1 MILVFL
7 DLDDA
12 AFIEPQ
18 QTYGG
23 SYSQHSMISGVQDLH
38 SNYEQRIPEPGN
50 SVRGLISRYSIDA
63 DLEPTLSPGSMD
75 RAGPSRVV

>member
-1 MILVFL
+1 MFV

-12 AFIEPQ
+12 TLIEPQ

-23 SYSQHSMISGVQDLH
+23 SYPQHSLVLGVQELR
-38 SNYEQRIPEPGN
+38 SNFEQRIPEPGN
-50 SVRGLISRYSIDA
+50 SARRLISRYLMNA
-63 DLEPTLSPGSMD
+63 DLEPTPRPGSMD